1 MNLKMIAMAAVCA
14 AGLLAADGK
23 GAVSRIRVHGVGL
36 EGNLAGDTAD
46 PEVTV
51 YLPPSYAK
59 SPGRRYPVLYLLHGF
74 TDRDEQWMGM
84 RKHFINVPEVV
95 DRVLAAGGAKEMIIV
110 MPNAFGRFQGS
121 MYSSSLVNGD
131 WEGFVAEELVRYID
145 GHYRTLARAE
155 SRGLAGHSMGGYGTI
170 RIAMKRPGV
179 FSSIYAMSPCCLIPP
194 AAVQNAAK
202 AEAVKTA
209 EEIAKAD
216 FGTKAMLASA
226 AAWSPNPQN
235 PPLFIDLPVKNGAPQ
250 PGVMA
255 RWIANAP
262 IAMLDQY
269 VGNLKKLK
277 GIAIDV
283 GDKDR
288 LSGSAKEL
296 DQLLTSRGLG
306 HSFAVYEG
314 DHVNH
319 ISDRVEGHVLAFFS
333 KNLVF

>member
-1 MNLKMIAMAAVCA
+1 MAWKSIGIAALCA
-14 AGLLAADGK
+14 AGLLAAEGK
-23 GAVSRIRVHGVGL
+23 GEVTRIRVHGVGL
-36 EGNLAGDTAD
+36 EGNLSGDTAD

-59 SPGRRYPVLYLLHGF
+59 NPARRYPVLYLLHGF
-74 TDRDEQWMGM
+74 TDKDEQWMGM
-84 RKHFINVPEVV
+84 RKHFINVPEVA
-95 DRVLAAGGAKEMIIV
+95 DRVIAAGAAKEMIIV
-110 MPNAFGRFQGS
+110 MPNAYTRFQGS
-121 MYSSSLVNGD
+121 MYSSSMVNGD

-145 GHYRTLARAE
+145 GHYRTLARPQ

-179 FSSIYAMSPCCLIPP
+179 FSSIYAMSPCCLVPP
-194 AAVQNAAK
+194 AAPQNAEK
-202 AEAVKTA
+202 AEAVKSP

-226 AAWSPNPQN
+226 AAWSPNPQD
-235 PPLFIDLPVKNGAPQ
+235 PPLFIDLPVKNGVPQ

-255 RWIANAP
+255 RWMANAP

-288 LSGSAKEL
+288 LSASAKEFE
-296 DQLLTSRGLG
+296 QLLTSRGVG
-306 HSFAVYEG
+306 HTFAIYEG

-319 ISDRVEGHVLAFFS
+319 ISDRVEGQVLAFFS